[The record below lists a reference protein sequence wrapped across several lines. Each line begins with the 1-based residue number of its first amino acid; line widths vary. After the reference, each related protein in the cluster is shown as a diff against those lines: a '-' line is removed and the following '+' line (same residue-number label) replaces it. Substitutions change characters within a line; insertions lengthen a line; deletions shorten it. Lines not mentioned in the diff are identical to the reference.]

1 VIRNQDAHGDTYI
14 YYCDFNYMSNVHS
27 AAGDENGTCF
37 GAFIRSLEDS
47 FQGLVESVDNAAL
60 RLTFRPGA
68 RNVET
73 LGNSRPLVNRHPAK
87 AITAGKVRIVPAEC
101 YTDPL
106 DTGRSRYERRSYP
119 TRLVKNPRTGVS
131 ELSMGGLIRGDRDC
145 PWTPD
150 VVGRFFAVDE
160 RSERSPHG
168 SLRWYQIRSFRQ
180 NSDGTKDI
188 GILRY
193 WWGAKTAGS
202 PTLYRRDNYTW
213 DGHDRPLAY
222 VVAPGT
228 YVNDVSQA
236 IPGGDRGGQR
246 TVGLA
251 PHRDQGTRFDFA
263 PGDAIEQA
271 IGPDPFKPQAFRVWM
286 WDNVPGAYPAAV
298 IDLANHG
305 AAARYSA
312 ITIGGGGA
320 SLAEAAQRH
329 EQRPAWDNVFVL
341 NAAAG
346 VGLNCNADF
355 ADAAILFQ
363 QPHAEQ
369 PIKWRY
375 GHAEGRPPQEA
386 VLTVS
391 RTTGRLQFAGGG
403 VSTGGPVTGVTG
415 LSAGPQTAR
424 NLRGKNVPVTAGET
438 SLRIRFPHAEAD
450 GDYAVFLEQSWLT
463 NRAVGDKG
471 PEGFSVTFA
480 TPAPERA
487 TLDWMIVR

>member
-1 VIRNQDAHGDTYI
+1 
-14 YYCDFNYMSNVHS
+14 MSNVHS

-87 AITAGKVRIVPAEC
+87 AITAGKVLIVPAEC

-106 DTGRSRYERRSYP
+106 DTGRSRYEGRSYP

-375 GHAEGRPPQEA
+375 GHA
-386 VLTVS
+386 
-391 RTTGRLQFAGGG
+391 
-403 VSTGGPVTGVTG
+403 
-415 LSAGPQTAR
+415 
-424 NLRGKNVPVTAGET
+424 
-438 SLRIRFPHAEAD
+438 
-450 GDYAVFLEQSWLT
+450 
-463 NRAVGDKG
+463 
-471 PEGFSVTFA
+471 
-480 TPAPERA
+480 
-487 TLDWMIVR
+487 